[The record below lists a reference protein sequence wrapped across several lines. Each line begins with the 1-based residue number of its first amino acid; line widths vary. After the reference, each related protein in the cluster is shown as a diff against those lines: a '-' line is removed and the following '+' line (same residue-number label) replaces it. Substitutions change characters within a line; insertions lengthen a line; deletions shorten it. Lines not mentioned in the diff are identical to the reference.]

1 VTCIK
6 KNLLFL
12 FVSWF
17 ILLSCTPVT
26 ESDPIATGDEEMGES
41 DITDEKDIQDE
52 EVGEAEVVDDDTVA
66 TDELVVDETIGDET
80 PDIDEPTIEFDEPD
94 APQTPIAYLV
104 TVEALRHTFEEL
116 AIIHSLTGIPTA
128 VTTLEDICGGACD
141 DGDPRNDTAAAI
153 KAWATTRPGIQH
165 LILAGDIELVPSRAV
180 HDKYSNVV
188 AGTYEEDLKSD
199 HYYADLS
206 EWDGNHNGIYAEDP
220 GDAPDLLP
228 ELAVSRIPVSDHDEA
243 ARYVAKA
250 RRYLTA
256 YNSSDM
262 QKALLIANVATNY
275 NGIDINAGYYFEN
288 EGRTVDAF
296 PATFTLRRLYKQTL
310 PPPSLAAE
318 ALTLAKEEEA
328 LEAGVNLVI
337 HNGHGFPT
345 LLTCEQQG
353 DDLDFTGAMAYAL
366 VNQTPLVFLSC
377 ACQAG
382 QFEAPFTWHYTNSA
396 GEQKERV
403 FPDDSAGELLVNAP
417 NGGAILYLGNT
428 TTGLGLA
435 GGSQLI
441 DEILRYSFAHDRPL
455 IGDALRAARLAL
467 PQNDTFT
474 PPVLTVP
481 LPVVDPDSWAWTQKA
496 VVLLGDGALPLWTVA
511 TPVSPLPLFS
521 AEKVAGGARLTITNI
536 PAGSTARLH
545 FCGGIYT
552 VPTEESELTVT
563 APGDCLTAEA
573 ALASPA
579 TQYWFNSIPLL

>member
-1 VTCIK
+1 MPCIK
-6 KNLLFL
+6 KTIPFL
-12 FVSWF
+12 CAACFF
-17 ILLSCTPVT
+17 LAACAPTA
-26 ESDPIATGDEEMGES
+26 EHDPIATGDEEIGEKDISDES
-41 DITDEKDIQDE
+41 DIRDE
-52 EVGEAEVVDDDTVA
+52 ETGELADA
-66 TDELVVDETIGDET
+66 AAAPDELVADEVIVDET
-80 PDIDEPTIEFDEPD
+80 PDIDEPPVEFDEPD
-94 APQTPIAYLV
+94 PLAQPVAYIV
-104 TVEALRHTFEEL
+104 TVEILRHTFEEL
-116 AIIHSLTGIPTA
+116 AVIHSIIGLPTA
-128 VTTLEDICGGACD
+128 VATIDDICGGSCD

-153 KAWATTRPGIQH
+153 KAWAMTRPGLQH
-165 LILAGDIELVPSRAV
+165 LILGGDIELVPSRTV
-180 HDKYSNVV
+180 HDRYSNIV
-188 AGTYEEDLKSD
+188 AGTYEEDFKSD

-228 ELAVSRIPVSDHDEA
+228 ELAVSRIPVSDDVEA
-243 ARYVAKA
+243 ARYIAKA

-256 YNSSDM
+256 YNSADM

-288 EGRTVDAF
+288 EGRTASLI
-296 PATFTLRRLYKQTL
+296 PSPFTIRRLYKQTL

-337 HNGHGFPT
+337 HNGHGYPS

-396 GEQKERV
+396 GEPKEKV
-403 FPDDSAGELLVNAP
+403 FTDDSAGEMLVNAP

-441 DEILRYSFAHDRPL
+441 DEMLRYAFATPRPL
-455 IGDALRAARLAL
+455 AGDALRAARMAL
-467 PQNDTFT
+467 PKNDTFK

-496 VVLLGDGALPLWTVA
+496 VVLLGDGALPFWTVA

-521 AEKVAGGARLTITNI
+521 VEKVPGGAQLAITHI
-536 PAGSTARLH
+536 PEGATARLH
-545 FCGGIYT
+545 FCGRYYT
-552 VPTEESELTVT
+552 VPAEKTELTVT

-573 ALASPA
+573 GLSSPA
-579 TQYWFNSIPLL
+579 TQYWFDTVPLR

>member
-1 VTCIK
+1 MTC
-6 KNLLFL
+6 FL
-12 FVSWF
+12 S
-17 ILLSCTPVT
+17 IACAPVA
-26 ESDPIATGDEEMGES
+26 ESDPIATGD
-41 DITDEKDIQDE
+41 
-52 EVGEAEVVDDDTVA
+52 GEAGEQEVVDNGLSDPSDQ
-66 TDELVVDETIGDET
+66 TDQTDQSDQFEFPDEPVVDEPVVDEA
-80 PDIDEPTIEFDEPD
+80 PDIDEPVIEFDEPD
-94 APQTPIAYLV
+94 PALQPIAYLV

-116 AIIHSLTGIPTA
+116 ATMHSITDIPTA
-128 VTTLEDICGGACD
+128 VVTVEDICGGSCD

-165 LILAGDIELVPSRAV
+165 LILGGDIELVPSRAV
-180 HDKYSNVV
+180 HDRYSNVV

-206 EWDGNHNGIYAEDP
+206 EWDSNHNGIYAEDP

-250 RRYLTA
+250 REYLSA
-256 YNSSDM
+256 YNSADM
-262 QKALLIANVATNY
+262 QKALLIANIATNY

-296 PATFTLRRLYKQTL
+296 PTTFTLRRLYKQTL

-318 ALTLAKEEEA
+318 ALTLAKEKEA
-328 LEAGVNLVI
+328 LEAGVNLVV

-366 VNQTPLVFLSC
+366 TNQTPLVFLSC

-403 FPDDSAGELLVNAP
+403 FTDDSAGELLVNAP

-441 DEILRYSFAHDRPL
+441 DEMLEYAFANPRPL
-455 IGDALRAARLAL
+455 AGDALRAARLAL

-536 PAGSTARLH
+536 PAGSTARIH
-545 FCGGIYT
+545 FCGGVYT
-552 VPTEESELTVT
+552 VPTGESELTVT

-579 TQYWFNSIPLL
+579 TQYWFDSIPLL